1 MDFLNL
7 SPKGKFKK
15 ESKEGGKNNNITT
28 SPKYYGFQGYGHMK
42 QEFPNYLKSIGK
54 RKALASTLSDTKPE
68 ANLEG
73 TNQKGIVSAFT
84 ATVDLSKESEYKQG
98 MPKR

>member
-1 MDFLNL
+1 
-7 SPKGKFKK
+7 
-15 ESKEGGKNNNITT
+15 
-28 SPKYYGFQGYGHMK
+28 MK
-42 QEFPNYLKSIGK
+42 QEFPTYLKSIGK

-84 ATVDLSKESEYKQG
+84 ATVDLSKESEELVGKEEELMESKFKEVDEKDDIHTAYTNLYKNSEEA
-98 MPKR
+98 